1 MKEKQYHLSD
11 NILCDKYVKIKY
23 VLFDDQNIITKL
35 ENIGIYPDA
44 TIFVKSL
51 SKNNSVT
58 ILEINNIDYG
68 IRSSDAFNILVTL
81 DEKNNK

>member
-11 NILCDKYVKIKY
+11 YFLHDKKVKIKY
-23 VLFDDQNIITKL
+23 VLFDDPNMVTKL
-35 ENIGIYPDA
+35 ENIGIYPGA
-44 TIFVKSL
+44 CVFVKSL
-51 SKNNSVT
+51 GKNNSVT

-81 DEKNNK
+81 NEKNK

>member
-11 NILCDKYVKIKY
+11 HCLHDKYVKIKY
-23 VLFDDQNIITKL
+23 VLFDDKNIVTKL

-44 TIFVKSL
+44 TVFVKSL
-51 SKNNSVT
+51 GKNNSVI

-81 DEKNNK
+81 NEKKK

>member
-11 NILCDKYVKIKY
+11 HLLHDKNVKIKY
-23 VLFDDQNIITKL
+23 VLFDDHNIVTKL
-35 ENIGIYPDA
+35 ENIGIYPGA
-44 TIFVKSL
+44 SVFVKSL
-51 SKNNSVT
+51 AKNNSVT

-81 DEKNNK
+81 IEKNK